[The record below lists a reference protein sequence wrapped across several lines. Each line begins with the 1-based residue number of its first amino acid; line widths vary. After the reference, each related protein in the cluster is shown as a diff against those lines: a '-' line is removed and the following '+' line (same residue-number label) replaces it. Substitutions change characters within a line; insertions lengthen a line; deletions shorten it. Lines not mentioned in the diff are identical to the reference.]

1 MVFNLLMNL
10 LISSTSILFSRKGN
24 YSPSLLLEVI
34 SFAIEWMDLENIM
47 LSEISQTKKDI
58 CTETE
63 KTPNSQSNL
72 EKEKQSWS
80 NQAP

>member
-10 LISSTSILFSRKGN
+10 LMSSTSILFSGKVN
-24 YSPSLLLEVI
+24 YSLSLLLRSYFI
-34 SFAIEWMDLENIM
+34 CNSMDGLENIM

-58 CTETE
+58 CTQTE

-72 EKEKQSWS
+72 EKERKSWS

>member
-10 LISSTSILFSRKGN
+10 LMSSTSILFSRKVN
-24 YSPSLLLEVI
+24 YSLSLLLRSYFI
-34 SFAIEWMDLENIM
+34 CNSMDGLENIM

-58 CTETE
+58 CTQTE

-72 EKEKQSWS
+72 EKERKSWS

>member
-10 LISSTSILFSRKGN
+10 LMSSTSILFSRKGN
-24 YSPSLLLEVI
+24 YSLSLLLEVI
-34 SFAIEWMDLENIM
+34 SFAIAWMDLENIM
-47 LSEISQTKKDI
+47 LSEITQTKKDI

-72 EKEKQSWS
+72 EKENKSWS

>member
-10 LISSTSILFSRKGN
+10 LMSSTSILFSRKVN
-24 YSPSLLLEVI
+24 YSLSLLLRSYFI
-34 SFAIEWMDLENIM
+34 CNSMDGLEKIM

-58 CTETE
+58 CTQTE

-72 EKEKQSWS
+72 EKERKSWS

>member
-10 LISSTSILFSRKGN
+10 LMSSTSILFSRKGN
-24 YSPSLLLEVI
+24 YSFSLLLEVI
-34 SFAIEWMDLENIM
+34 SFAIAWMNLENIM
-47 LSEISQTKKDI
+47 LSQISQTKKDI
-58 CTETE
+58 CTEIE

-72 EKEKQSWS
+72 EKEKKSWS

>member
-10 LISSTSILFSRKGN
+10 LMSSTSILFSGKVN
-24 YSPSLLLEVI
+24 YSLSLLLRSYFI
-34 SFAIEWMDLENIM
+34 CNSMDGLENIM

-58 CTETE
+58 YTQTE

-72 EKEKQSWS
+72 EKERKSWS